1 MADVSL
7 LVADTSA
14 WHRSDHP
21 EVARRWRQ
29 ELLADRV
36 AATPPMRLEILYSA
50 RSAGDLRA
58 IALELDGLAQVPCGE
73 RAFARAEEVQRRMG
87 ERGGL
92 HHRSVKLVDLL
103 IAAAAEARE
112 ATVWHY
118 DEDYDRIAA
127 ITGQPTEWIAQRGS
141 L

>member
-1 MADVSL
+1 MSL

-36 AATPPMRLEILYSA
+36 AATPPMRLEVLHSA
-50 RSAGDLRA
+50 RSASDLRA
-58 IALELDGLAQVPCGE
+58 IALELDGLRQVPCPE
-73 RAFARAEEVQRRMG
+73 RAFARAEEVQRRLG
-87 ERGGL
+87 ERAGL
-92 HHRSVKLVDLL
+92 HHRSVKMVDLL
-103 IAAAAEARE
+103 IAAAAEEHE
-112 ATVWHY
+112 AIVWHY
-118 DEDYDRIAA
+118 DEDYERIAA
-127 ITGQPTEWIAQRGS
+127 ITGQPTEWIATRGS

>member
-1 MADVSL
+1 VSL

-21 EVARRWRQ
+21 EVAQRWRQ

-36 AATPPMRLEILYSA
+36 AATPPMRLEVLYSA
-50 RSAGDLRA
+50 RSATDLRA
-58 IALELDGLAQVPCGE
+58 IALELDGLRQVPCPE
-73 RAFARAEEVQRRMG
+73 RAFARAEEVQRRLG
-87 ERGGL
+87 ERAGL

-103 IAAAAEARE
+103 IAAAAEHHE
-112 ATVWHY
+112 AIVWHY

-127 ITGQPTEWIAQRGS
+127 VTGQPTEWITARGA

>member
-1 MADVSL
+1 MTL

-21 EVARRWRQ
+21 AVAARWR
-29 ELLADRV
+29 EALATDRLGST
-36 AATPPMRLEILYSA
+36 APMRLEVLYSA
-50 RSAGDLRA
+50 RSAADYNA
-58 IALELDGLAQVPCGE
+58 IAEELDGLHQVPCDAG
-73 RAFARAEEVQRRMG
+73 AFVRAEEVQRELGR
-87 ERGGL
+87 RAAL

-103 IAAAAEARE
+103 IAAAAEIAG

-118 DEDYDRIAA
+118 DEDYERIASV
-127 ITGQPTEWIAQRGS
+127 TGQPADWIVPRGS

>member
-1 MADVSL
+1 MASVSL

-50 RSAGDLRA
+50 RSATDLRA
-58 IALELDGLAQVPCGE
+58 IALELDGLRQIPCPQS
-73 RAFARAEEVQRRMG
+73 AFARAEEVQRCLG
-87 ERGGL
+87 ERAGL

-103 IAAAAEARE
+103 IAAAAEQGE
-112 ATVWHY
+112 AIVWHY
-118 DEDYDRIAA
+118 DEDYERIAA
-127 ITGQPTEWIAQRGS
+127 ITGQPTEWIATRGS

>member
-1 MADVSL
+1 MSL

-14 WHRSDHP
+14 WHRGDHP

-36 AATPPMRLEILYSA
+36 AATPPMRLEVLYSA
-50 RSAGDLRA
+50 RSARDLRA
-58 IALELDGLAQVPCGE
+58 IALELDGLRQVPCGE
-73 RAFARAEEVQRRMG
+73 RAFARAEEVQRRLG
-87 ERGGL
+87 ESAAL

-103 IAAAAEARE
+103 IAAAAEEHE
-112 ATVWHY
+112 AIVLHY

-127 ITGQPTEWIAQRGS
+127 ITGQPTEWIAEQGS